1 MFAQG
6 TRIVRANWLNPPRD
20 AAIPRA
26 FTDVQMALALLSQ
39 VLLSQV
45 ARKE

>member
-6 TRIVRANWLNPPRD
+6 TRIVRANWLNPLRD
-20 AAIPRA
+20 AAIPGA

-39 VLLSQV
+39 V
-45 ARKE
+45 ARKD